1 MEEQKRSFT
10 VYGSNV
16 NFKGGRYISLTPSS
30 AAKKAASRIF
40 REYPRKSVVVL
51 TLRETTSGSNHDN
64 FSYKA
69 TKVNLKEPVVV
80 TIGSKKIEY
89 TFKIEIKAVEVEKS
103 HHTSVKKSKGGIAPV
118 SHDLS
123 PVAHAPVAHAPVVN
137 ASNDKKQPAM
147 KGGGGS
153 CNNNYCTI

>member
-1 MEEQKRSFT
+1 MEEQKPGFT

-51 TLRETTSGSNHDN
+51 TLRETTAKSNHDN

-69 TKVNLKEPVVV
+69 TKVNLKEPVVI

-103 HHTSVKKSKGGIAPV
+103 HHTSVKKSKGGIAPFDAAE
-118 SHDLS
+118 SAAAL
-123 PVAHAPVAHAPVVN
+123 PPANLAPIAN
-137 ASNDKKQPAM
+137 DSNNKKQQVM